1 MTHADIILLIL
12 LGGFTLFGLYTG
24 LIHALGA
31 LVGVA
36 VGAFFASR
44 FYGPIADWLIPITGG
59 NPNWVKVVVFIL
71 VFIIVNR
78 LVGFAFWIVEKIF
91 GVLKV
96 IPFLSTINR
105 LLGAI
110 LGLSE
115 GVLVIGLTLY
125 FISKFPLG
133 ETLTAA
139 LAASSVAAYLIKISA
154 VLWPLLPL
162 VLRQIQSV
170 F

>member
-1 MTHADIILLIL
+1 MTHSDIVLLIL
-12 LGGFTLFGLYTG
+12 LGGFALFGLFTG

-36 VGAFFASR
+36 AGAFFASR
-44 FYGPIADWLIPITGG
+44 FYGPIAEWVMLFTGG
-59 NPNWVKVVVFIL
+59 NPNLVKVIVFIL
-71 VFIIVNR
+71 IFIIINR
-78 LVGFAFWIVEKIF
+78 LTGFVFWIVEKMF
-91 GVLKV
+91 GVIKI

-105 LLGAI
+105 LLGGI
-110 LGLSE
+110 LGLAE
-115 GVLVIGLTLY
+115 GTLIIGLTLF
-125 FISKFPLG
+125 FISKFPIG
-133 ETLTAA
+133 ATLTAA
-139 LAASSVAAYLIKISA
+139 LAASSVATYLIKISA